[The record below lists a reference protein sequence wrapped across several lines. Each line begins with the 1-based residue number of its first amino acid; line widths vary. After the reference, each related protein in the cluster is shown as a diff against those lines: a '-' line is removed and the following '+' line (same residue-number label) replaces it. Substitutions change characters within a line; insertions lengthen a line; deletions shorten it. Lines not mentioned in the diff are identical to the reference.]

1 MRVWLFLRG
10 RDARL
15 LLDYILDRAQ
25 LAFVVGRET
34 SNTCQGFRLKA
45 LSSLTSAPCKKCLI
59 DRYLLH
65 ENTRTNAHAY
75 ILCFSKFYYAFIYRE
90 KKQNVNSSH
99 SCGQIRPFF
108 FYHIS
113 KRLRQ
118 SAHRWDNFHPKYFSH
133 TSTWHQPQN
142 ADCFCFSSVR
152 GGVGGVGG
160 WDELQLDRKE
170 DMNESNKLS
179 CKHLLHNF
187 QLMTEQT
194 TVDYLRR
201 STTCETT
208 HNGFISRLK
217 VCLI

>member
-1 MRVWLFLRG
+1 MH
-10 RDARL
+10 
-15 LLDYILDRAQ
+15 AQ
-25 LAFVVGRET
+25 
-34 SNTCQGFRLKA
+34 
-45 LSSLTSAPCKKCLI
+45 
-59 DRYLLH
+59 
-65 ENTRTNAHAY
+65 TRTHTYCVSPN
-75 ILCFSKFYYAFIYRE
+75 FITLPFTE
-90 KKQNVNSSH
+90 KKAKCKFFSFMQKDPS
-99 SCGQIRPFF
+99 FF
-108 FYHIS
+108 FFFNHIS

-118 SAHRWDNFHPKYFSH
+118 SAHHWDNFHPKYFSH

-142 ADCFCFSSVR
+142 AGCFCFPSVR
-152 GGVGGVGG
+152 GGVGGVRG

-187 QLMTEQT
+187 QLMTEQS